1 MENAE
6 AMEHLAQ
13 AMNRLA
19 DKIEEFQ
26 DPLWWQK
33 TVGASFQ
40 TMLNAP
46 VVQGLVG
53 ASFPR
58 IAPQL
63 ESIVVKLSED
73 DREEMSKRVMKAL
86 KPQLKD
92 FNKFVKVS
100 LEELPPN
107 RLKQLAQEIDAGH
120 IPKLERRRGCVFVK
134 MDSGSDFHLNL

>member
-1 MENAE
+1 MKNSE

-19 DKIEEFQ
+19 DRIEEFQ

-46 VVQGLVG
+46 VMQEVVRG
-53 ASFPR
+53 SFPSL
-58 IAPQL
+58 APQL
-63 ESIVVKLSED
+63 ESVVVTLSEN
-73 DREEMSKRVMKAL
+73 DRAKMSKCVYEAL

-92 FNKFVKVS
+92 FNKFVKQS
-100 LEELPPN
+100 LKELPPN

-120 IPKLERRRGCVFVK
+120 VPKLERRRGCVFIK
-134 MDSGSDFHLNL
+134 MDSGNDFHLNL